1 MIADSQVI
9 VNDPNSVPLAV
20 ATSGSA
26 ADVITF
32 RVDDEGTFLIV
43 SSTLRVRRLFNKR
56 NPWRPVRQVR
66 D

>member
-1 MIADSQVI
+1 MVDSQSI
-9 VNDPNSVPLAV
+9 VNDPAFVPLAV
-20 ATSGSA
+20 SSTGSA
-26 ADVITF
+26 ADVIVF
-32 RVDDEGTFLIV
+32 RVDDDGTFLIV